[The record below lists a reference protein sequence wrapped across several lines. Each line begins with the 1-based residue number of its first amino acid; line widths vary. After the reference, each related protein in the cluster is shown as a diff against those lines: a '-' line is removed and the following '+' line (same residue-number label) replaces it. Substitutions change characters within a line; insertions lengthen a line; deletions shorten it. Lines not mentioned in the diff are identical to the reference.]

1 MTQREYWDRIE
12 KLIDQALL
20 LDGDDRIS
28 FLKNEC
34 SGRDDLFRDVCD
46 YLASIEMAE
55 ENRFLEGGLQQHLDI
70 INEVAVSEM
79 PEGFQNFLN
88 RTIGPYR
95 LEEIIGE
102 GGMGAVYRARRTDGE
117 FDQQVAFKFLKNG
130 LYSPQMRERF
140 RIEKIIL
147 SRLDHPNIARLIDG
161 GVTDDGIPYL
171 VMEYVEGVPVDDYC
185 KQSRLSIEDR
195 LKLFRTICETVQY
208 AHSQLV
214 IHRDLKPQNIYV
226 TRDGNVKILDFGIAK
241 LIDEDPDG
249 LAHLQTRQ
257 GQFLLSLQYAAPEQ
271 ISGDDISTTT
281 DVYVLGILLYDMLT
295 GRFPYDF
302 KNKTLS
308 QAREIIRNQEPVR
321 PSRNQNSYIGNIADD
336 LNAIILKALRKD
348 PEGRYQSVFEF
359 VEDINRFEEKL
370 PVYAKKGGL
379 RYRSK
384 KFLER
389 NRYSL
394 ASGLLI
400 LLTIGIMVTY
410 HIHTLDEQ
418 VKRAEQEAETAT
430 AVTDFLVSL
439 FESSDPAENVENDIT
454 ARDLL
459 NRGTERFGAEN
470 MNPETKIKLLLALGE
485 ATTKLGDYEKAGEIF
500 MQADSISNHFFEHG
514 SYQTAYTSLRLG
526 IFFASRNSFERAV
539 LQLKSILPYFEAN
552 AATYPIDY
560 ARLLFNL
567 GSSYAATGRP
577 DSSLVYLTHSYEIFK
592 REKPEESYLSIQSK
606 IGQAYRNMDMLDEA
620 EEIFLNIISEI
631 ENLPEPDYAI
641 YPPLLNSLALLYVSK
656 NNFSLAEEYYY
667 KSLEITRRVYGEE
680 HPNTIMVY
688 GNLLSILGRQEKH
701 DEIYTI
707 GEEYLQLN
715 RVIYGDESWRVA
727 IVLRVMGN
735 ILFSLNQVEI
745 ASNYVQQSLAMFERV
760 LGAEHNWTTN
770 TRLNYA
776 FILLNEDKTEEGLL
790 HFHTALELLANN
802 IQTFGYYEMDH
813 LKNIIERVE
822 TYSKIPVADK
832 LEQVKLL
839 IAEKS

>member
-1 MTQREYWDRIE
+1 MTQREYWGRIE

-55 ENRFLEGGLQQHLDI
+55 ENRFLEDGLQQHLDI

-171 VMEYVEGVPVDDYC
+171 VMEFVEGVPVDDYC
-185 KQSRLSIEDR
+185 KQSHLSIEDR
-195 LKLFRTICETVQY
+195 IKLFRTICETVQY

-308 QAREIIRNQEPVR
+308 EAREIIRNQDPVR
-321 PSRNQNSYIGNIADD
+321 PSRNQNSDIGSIADD

-384 KFLER
+384 KFIER

-394 ASGLLI
+394 ATGLLI
-400 LLTIGIMVTY
+400 LLAIGIMGIY
-410 HIHTLDEQ
+410 HIRTLDEQ
-418 VKRAEQEAETAT
+418 VKRAEQEAETAM

-439 FESSDPAENVENDIT
+439 FESSNPTENVESDIT

-459 NRGTERFGAEN
+459 NRGTERIGDEK
-470 MNPETKIKLLLALGE
+470 MNPETKIKLLLALGD
-485 ATTKLGDYEKAGEIF
+485 ATTKLGDYEKAGEIYLH
-500 MQADSISNHFFEHG
+500 ADSVSNHYFDED
-514 SYQTAYTSLRLG
+514 SYQVAYSAMKMGVYLK
-526 IFFASRNSFERAV
+526 SRSDYERAEH
-539 LQLKSILPYFEAN
+539 QLKKVLPYFEKHSRQ
-552 AATYPIDY
+552 YPLDY
-560 ARLLFNL
+560 ASILFNL
-567 GSSYAATGRP
+567 GASYQATGRP
-577 DSSLVYLTHSYEIFK
+577 DSSLFFLEKSHEIYL
-592 REKPEESYLSIQSK
+592 REKPNESYLYLQNTIA
-606 IGQAYRNMDMLDEA
+606 QAYRTLGRLEEA
-620 EEIFLNIISEI
+620 EHIYISIVEEI
-631 ENLPEPDYAI
+631 EKRPESDYPTYI
-641 YPPLLNSLALLYVSK
+641 SVLNNLALLFLSK
-656 NNFSLAEEYYY
+656 DDLPMAEEFFL
-667 KSLEITRRVYGEE
+667 KTLDVTRVVYGDE
-680 HPNTIMVY
+680 HPNTILIY
-688 GNLLSILGRQEKH
+688 GNFLSTLARQFKV
-701 DEIYTI
+701 DEINNHRDY
-707 GEEYLQLN
+707 YLQLN
-715 RVIYGDESWRVA
+715 RVVYGEESWRVA
-727 IVLRVMGN
+727 TVQRTLGN
-735 ILFSLNQVEI
+735 MFFTFGYFDQ
-745 ASNYVQQSLAMFERV
+745 ASAYLSQSLAMFERV
-760 LGAEHNWTTN
+760 LGPDHNWTAN
-770 TRLNYA
+770 TQIMYS
-776 FILLNEDKTEEGLL
+776 FSLLNENKEDEGLVHYYAAIQL
-790 HFHTALELLANN
+790 LEKN
-802 IQTFGYYEMDH
+802 IQSFGYYDLEH
-813 LKNIIERVE
+813 LKNMIERAE
-822 TYSKIPVADK
+822 ISSKLPLGDK
-832 LEQVKLL
+832 IENVKLL
-839 IAEKS
+839 IAKKS